1 MAEISFSENL
11 KMFSSSNLPNE
22 DIFRI
27 NLPAYVKS
35 NGQEIFKPRV
45 AEGIKNINK
54 NNKLPIKPKIKTKFE
69 KINLPMK
76 PPTILEEMTDPQ
88 YKTHTKR

>member
-1 MAEISFSENL
+1 MAEISFSKNL
-11 KMFSSSNLPNE
+11 KIFSSSNLTNK

-76 PPTILEEMTDPQ
+76 PPDDP
-88 YKTHTKR
+88 

>member
-1 MAEISFSENL
+1 MAEISFSKNL
-11 KMFSSSNLPNE
+11 KIFSSSNLPNE

-27 NLPAYVKS
+27 NLPAYAKS
-35 NGQEIFKPRV
+35 NGHEIFKPRV

-76 PPTILEEMTDPQ
+76 PPDDP
-88 YKTHTKR
+88 

>member
-1 MAEISFSENL
+1 MIVEMSFSKEL
-11 KMFSSSNLPNE
+11 KIFSSSNLKSK
-22 DIFRI
+22 DIFKI

-54 NNKLPIKPKIKTKFE
+54 NNKLPIKPKIRTKFE
-69 KINLPMK
+69 KINLPIK
-76 PPTILEEMTDPQ
+76 PPDDP
-88 YKTHTKR
+88 

>member
-1 MAEISFSENL
+1 MAEISFSKNL
-11 KMFSSSNLPNE
+11 KIFSSNNLPNE
-22 DIFRI
+22 NILRI
-27 NLPAYVKS
+27 NLPAYAKS

-69 KINLPMK
+69 KINLPIK
-76 PPTILEEMTDPQ
+76 PPDDP
-88 YKTHTKR
+88 

>member
-1 MAEISFSENL
+1 MAEISFSKNL
-11 KMFSSSNLPNE
+11 KIFSSSNLPNE

-54 NNKLPIKPKIKTKFE
+54 NNKLPIKPVSYTHLTLPTKA
-69 KINLPMK
+69 
-76 PPTILEEMTDPQ
+76 
-88 YKTHTKR
+88 

>member
-1 MAEISFSENL
+1 MIAEISSSKNL
-11 KMFSSSNLPNE
+11 KIFSSSNLPNE

-27 NLPAYVKS
+27 SLPAYVKS
-35 NGQEIFKPRV
+35 NDQEIFKPRV
-45 AEGIKNINK
+45 VEGIKKINK

-76 PPTILEEMTDPQ
+76 PPDDPCG
-88 YKTHTKR
+88 KD

>member
-1 MAEISFSENL
+1 MIAEMSFSKNL
-11 KMFSSSNLPNE
+11 NIFSSSNLANE

-27 NLPAYVKS
+27 NLPADIKRF
-35 NGQEIFKPRV
+35 GQEIFKARV
-45 AEGIKNINK
+45 VEGIKNINK

-76 PPTILEEMTDPQ
+76 PPDDP
-88 YKTHTKR
+88 